1 LRSSDNWSST
11 FIACA
16 ILGILFGYV
25 VTLFLKPGLLP
36 PMLRFGGLTTPTT
49 VLLMGTDV
57 VYTTEHRALKAD
69 PASYQGRSDTIL
81 VCRLD
86 PIRNSLSILQIPRD
100 TQVKIPGYKGLQ
112 KINGANAYGGPRL
125 AAQTIWDF
133 LSVPVDHYVVLNVH
147 GLVEL
152 VDELGGITIDV
163 PKSMHY
169 KDNSAKLNINL
180 DPGPHLLNGT
190 EAMGFVRFRHD
201 ALGDIG
207 RVQRQELF
215 LRAVEEKAL
224 DPMAWAKVPKLLS
237 IAQNYVL
244 TDMDTGQLMQ
254 IANFARAVPKAN
266 QQMIMLPGH
275 FSGTGDWATDDQEV
289 RLVVARWNGQAVPS
303 STREAIRITV
313 ENATGDPDNGRK
325 LYKYLSARGYNVVAY
340 RAKSDVYNGQL
351 STTRIIAQRG
361 NTEEALL
368 VKQDLFNC
376 GDIVNASVGD
386 IQSAITVVA
395 GEDLSPVVTR
405 NDGSASTAEQ
415 APRHRRRHH

>member
-16 ILGILFGYV
+16 IIGILFGYA

-36 PMLRFGGLTTPTT
+36 PMLRLGGLTTPTT
-49 VLLMGTDV
+49 ILLMGTDV
-57 VYTTEHRALKAD
+57 VYSKEHRALKAD
-69 PASYQGRSDTIL
+69 RASYQGRSDTIL
-81 VCRLD
+81 LCRLD

-100 TQVKIPGYKGLQ
+100 TQVRIPGYRGLQ
-112 KINGANAYGGPRL
+112 KINGANAYGGPHL
-125 AAQTIWDF
+125 AAQTIWEF
-133 LSVPVDHYVVLNVH
+133 LNVPVDHYVVLNVH

-152 VDELGGITIDV
+152 VDELGGITVDI

-169 KDNSAKLNINL
+169 RDNSAKLNINL
-180 DPGPHLLNGT
+180 EPGPHLLNGT

-237 IAQNYVL
+237 IAQNYLL
-244 TDMDTGQLMQ
+244 TDMDTGQLTQMAQ
-254 IANFARAVPKAN
+254 FVRAVPKGN
-266 QQMIMLPGH
+266 QQMIMLPGN
-275 FSGTGDWATDDQEV
+275 FSGTGDWATNEQEV
-289 RLVVARWNGQAVPS
+289 RLVVARWNGQALPS
-303 STREAIRITV
+303 STREAIKITV
-313 ENATGDPDNGRK
+313 ENATADPENGRK
-325 LYKYLSARGYNVVAY
+325 LSRYLTARGYNVVAY
-340 RAKSDVYNGQL
+340 RSKSDVYNGPQP
-351 STTRIIAQRG
+351 TTRIIAQRG
-361 NTEEALL
+361 NTEEAML

-395 GEDLSPVVTR
+395 GDDLSSVVTQ
-405 NDGSASTAEQ
+405 NNAGTEQ
-415 APRHRRRHH
+415 QTPRHRRRHH